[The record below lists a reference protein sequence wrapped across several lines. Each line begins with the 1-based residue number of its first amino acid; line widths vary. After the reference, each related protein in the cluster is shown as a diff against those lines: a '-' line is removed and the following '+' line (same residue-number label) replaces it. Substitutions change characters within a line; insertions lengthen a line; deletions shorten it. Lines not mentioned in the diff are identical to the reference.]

1 MFGIGAAE
9 FIIILL
15 VALIVVGPERLP
27 DLARSAGKTVN
38 DLRRM
43 YTNLRSQLGPDF
55 DEIEQQVRALRSL
68 DPRREMN
75 TIGKRVLD
83 GLSDDIGPEVQEALR
98 PPTFTN
104 LAVPTDQPMPSI
116 APPAANGTA
125 SRDALDATRQR
136 VEQLSHNVL
145 NDELLDEPLAGQ
157 PEGSSVDGVRS

>member
-38 DLRRM
+38 DLRRV
-43 YTNLRSQLGPDF
+43 YANLRSQLGPDF

-68 DPRREMN
+68 DPRREIN

-104 LAVPTDQPMPSI
+104 LGVPAQQDTPSI
-116 APPAANGTA
+116 APLSANGTP
-125 SRDALDATRQR
+125 SRDALDARQR
-136 VEQLSHNVL
+136 VEQLSHNIL

-157 PEGSSVDGVRS
+157 PESSSVDGARS